1 MLAEEES
8 REVRSSERKL
18 KTPDLGI
25 LAVRLLF
32 GVQSEL
38 FRRAAQ
44 HGFDD
49 LRPRHGAVLA
59 YLDDEGIR
67 LVDLA
72 RIAGRNK
79 QTIAAI
85 LDELEKLGYVYRAT
99 DPADRRAKLIMP
111 TERGRKAMQLADDIL
126 ADIESRYAEQLGQ
139 RRYAQFKRALRAVTS
154 QGVVGETE

>member
-1 MLAEEES
+1 MTILFEEEPA
-8 REVRSSERKL
+8 EVRRGERKL
-18 KTPDLGI
+18 NTPDLGI
-25 LAVRLLF
+25 LAARLLF

-38 FRRAAQ
+38 FRRVAQ

-49 LRPRHGAVLA
+49 LRPPHGAVLA
-59 YLDDEGIR
+59 YLDEEGIR

-99 DPADRRAKLIMP
+99 DPGDRRAKLIMP
-111 TERGRKAMQLADDIL
+111 TERGRKVMELADDIL
-126 ADIESRYAEQLGQ
+126 ADIESRYVEQLGQ
-139 RRYAQFKRALRAVTS
+139 RRYTQFKRALRTVTS
-154 QGVVGETE
+154 

>member
-1 MLAEEES
+1 M
-8 REVRSSERKL
+8 RRSERKL

-32 GVQSEL
+32 GVQSDL

-44 HGFDD
+44 HGFDN

-59 YLDDEGIR
+59 YLDEDGIR

-72 RIAGRNK
+72 RVAGRHK

-85 LDELEKLGYVYRAT
+85 VDELEKLGYIYRAT
-99 DPADRRAKLIMP
+99 DAADRRAKLILP
-111 TERGRKAMQLADDIL
+111 TERGLEAMQLADDIL
-126 ADIESRYAEQLGQ
+126 ADIEAHYAEQLGQ
-139 RRYAQFKRALRAVTS
+139 RRYAQFKQALRTVTT
-154 QGVVGETE
+154 GAVGETQ